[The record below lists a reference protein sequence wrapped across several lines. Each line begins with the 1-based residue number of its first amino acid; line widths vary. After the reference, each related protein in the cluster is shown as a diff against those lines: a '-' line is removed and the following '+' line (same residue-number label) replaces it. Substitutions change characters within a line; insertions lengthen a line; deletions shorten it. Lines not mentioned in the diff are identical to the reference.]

1 MLLILFSF
9 LNMQR
14 LFLRCALLI
23 VLMMSAACTSLPAG
37 SRLPAAFARA
47 AQEAGVPPDAIAI
60 QIESVGAS
68 APLLAHHAGA
78 AMQPASLMK
87 LVTTAAA
94 LDLLGPGYRWNT
106 RIYTNGTQS
115 GAILQGDLI
124 IKGSG
129 DPRLSQRDLW
139 SVLRSLRAQGIQH
152 ISGDLLLDRSLF
164 EFNTDDA
171 MQFDGKPERAY
182 NALPDA
188 LLLDTKTL
196 TLRFVPD
203 EKNQIVQV
211 RTEPYLAGLQVTAP
225 KLVSGECG
233 AWRKS
238 IELVFAPQALRF
250 DGSYALACG
259 EQHFPIHAYNYTH
272 LEYFDASLRQIW
284 SELGGTIAGSTREV
298 TFKEEAHV
306 AGHETTHEIAAWQS
320 APLSDVIRDINKYSN
335 NVMARQLLLTLSAEG
350 GVKPATKI
358 SGVATIQDWLLAR
371 GIKTA
376 GLVIENGSGLSRD
389 ERISAADLARV
400 LQLMWHSPTMP
411 EFISSLPLA
420 GVDGTMR
427 KRVQNMDVKAYA
439 HIKTG
444 SLADVAGIA
453 GYVTARS
460 GKRLI
465 IVCMIN
471 HPNADK
477 LRGAMDTLLQ
487 WVYEHN

>member
-1 MLLILFSF
+1 MLTVFST
-9 LNMQR
+9 MPR
-14 LFLRCALLI
+14 LTLLI
-23 VLMMSAACTSLPAG
+23 VLLMNAACSSLPSG
-37 SRLPAAFARA
+37 SHLPAAFAKA
-47 AQEAGVPPDAIAI
+47 AQEAGIPASAISI
-60 QIESVGAS
+60 QIAS
-68 APLLAHHAGA
+68 AETSAVNSPLLAHNADK

-87 LVTTAAA
+87 LISTAAA
-94 LDLLGPGYRWNT
+94 LDLLGPAYRWTT
-106 RIYTNGTQS
+106 RFYTNGTQN
-115 GAILQGDLI
+115 GETLQGDLI

-139 SVLRSLRAQGIQH
+139 SVLHSLRAQGIRH

-164 EFNTDDA
+164 EITTDDA

-182 NALPDA
+182 NAMPDT
-188 LLLDTKTL
+188 LLLDAKSL
-196 TLRFVPD
+196 TLHFVPD
-203 EKNQIVQV
+203 ARNQTVQV
-211 RTEPYLAGLQVTAP
+211 RIEPYLAGLQFNAP

-233 AWRKS
+233 EWRKS
-238 IELVFAPQALRF
+238 IALAFEPQTLRF

-259 EQHFPIHAYNYTH
+259 EQRIPIHAYSHTH

-284 SELGGTIAGSTREV
+284 SELGGTIAGSTRETILSQKISEDV
-298 TFKEEAHV
+298 
-306 AGHETTHEIAAWQS
+306 HEIAAWQS

-335 NVMARQLLLTLSAEG
+335 NVMARQLLLTLAAER
-350 GVKPATKI
+350 GVQPATKAAAI
-358 SGVATIQDWLLAR
+358 DIVQDWLFAR
-371 GIKTA
+371 GLKTS
-376 GLVIENGSGLSRD
+376 GMIIENGSGLSRN
-389 ERISAADLARV
+389 ERISAADLAGV
-400 LQLMWHSPTMP
+400 LHLMWQSPTMP

-427 KRVQNMDVKAYA
+427 KRVQHLDVKAYA

-460 GKRLI
+460 GKRFV

-471 HPNADK
+471 HTNADK
-477 LRGAMDTLLQ
+477 MRSAMDTLLQ

>member
-1 MLLILFSF
+1 MPH
-9 LNMQR
+9 
-14 LFLRCALLI
+14 LFLRSALLI
-23 VLMMSAACTSLPAG
+23 VLMMNAACTSLPVG

-106 RIYTNGTQS
+106 RIYTNGIQS
-115 GAILQGDLI
+115 GAALQGDLI

-129 DPRLSQRDLW
+129 DPRLSQKDLW
-139 SVLRSLRAQGIQH
+139 SVLRNLRAQGIQH
-152 ISGDLLLDRSLF
+152 ISGDLLLDRTLF
-164 EFNTDDA
+164 ELTTDDA
-171 MQFDGKPERAY
+171 IQFDGKPERAY

-196 TLRFVPD
+196 TLHFVPD

-211 RTEPYLAGLQVTAP
+211 RTEPYLASLQVTAP
-225 KLVSGECG
+225 KLVIGECG

-238 IELVFAPQALRF
+238 IGLEFAPQALRF

-298 TFKEEAHV
+298 TLSQEAHGV
-306 AGHETTHEIAAWQS
+306 EHEIAAWQS
-320 APLSDVIRDINKYSN
+320 VPLSDVIRDINKYSN
-335 NVMARQLLLTLSAEG
+335 NVMSRQLLLTLSAER

-358 SGVATIQDWLLAR
+358 SGVAILQDWLLAR

-376 GLVIENGSGLSRD
+376 GLVIENGSGLSRN

>member
-1 MLLILFSF
+1 MLRAFTYLPRLLLI
-9 LNMQR
+9 
-14 LFLRCALLI
+14 I
-23 VLMMSAACTSLPAG
+23 VILMSAACSTLPTD
-37 SRLPAAFARA
+37 SRLPAAFASAA
-47 AQEAGVPPDAIAI
+47 AQAGIPPQAISI
-60 QIESVGAS
+60 QIEPVEAS
-68 APLLAHHAGA
+68 AANTPLLAHNASA

-94 LDLLGPGYRWNT
+94 LDLLGPGYRWIT
-106 RIYTNGTQS
+106 RFYTNGTQN
-115 GAILQGDLI
+115 GETLQGDLI

-139 SVLRSLRAQGIQH
+139 SVLHSLRSQGIRH
-152 ISGDLLLDRSLF
+152 ISGDLLLDHSLF
-164 EFNTDDA
+164 EIATDDA

-182 NALPDA
+182 NAIPDA
-188 LLLDTKTL
+188 LLLDAKSL
-196 TLRFVPD
+196 TLHFVPD
-203 EKNQIVQV
+203 ARNQAVQV
-211 RTEPYLAGLQVTAP
+211 RIEPYLAGLQFNAP

-233 AWRKS
+233 EWRKS
-238 IELVFAPQALRF
+238 IALAFEPQALRF

-259 EQHFPIHAYNYTH
+259 EQRLPIHAYSHTH

-284 SELGGTIAGSTREV
+284 GELGGTIAGRTREAILPQ
-298 TFKEEAHV
+298 KINDDAR
-306 AGHETTHEIAAWQS
+306 EIAAWQS
-320 APLSDVIRDINKYSN
+320 APLSDIIRDINKYSN
-335 NVMARQLLLTLSAEG
+335 NVMARQLLLTLAAER
-350 GVKPATKI
+350 GVNPATKI
-358 SGVATIQDWLLAR
+358 SGVAIVQDWLFAKGL
-371 GIKTA
+371 KTS
-376 GLVIENGSGLSRD
+376 GLVVENGSGLSRN

-400 LQLMWHSPTMP
+400 LHVMWQSPTMP

-420 GVDGTMR
+420 GVDGTMS
-427 KRVQNMDVKAYA
+427 KRVQNLDVKAYA

-471 HPNADK
+471 HTNADK
-477 LRGAMDTLLQ
+477 MRSAMDTLLQ